1 MLEVARF
8 VNLVL
13 AGLLAGNEF
22 GTRVA
27 IHPSLTCA
35 LPTPYPRSRTF
46 MQRSQVLWSLVTHLG
61 QNWVQ

>member
-13 AGLLAGNEF
+13 GGLLAGNEF

-27 IHPSLTCA
+27 IHPSFLRFT
-35 LPTPYPRSRTF
+35 
-46 MQRSQVLWSLVTHLG
+46 
-61 QNWVQ
+61 N